1 MCRLFGFRS
10 VIPSQVHRS
19 LLGAENA
26 LVWQSECHPDGWGV
40 AYFVGGYPHLIKS
53 DSTALHDTLFRRV
66 SGIVASHTV
75 VAHLRKATK
84 GKNSLINCHPFQYG
98 GWIFAHN
105 GDIPGF
111 EEHRGELIASVPP
124 VLRRFILGDTDSE
137 VIFYMILGHI
147 SHRLGQHELTLHQ
160 SALPLEVVAD
170 AVRETIQEI
179 ERIAGLRCYEEA
191 DRLLLSFV
199 LTNGELMLAHQ
210 GGKELF
216 YSTYKVCCPERDSC
230 PSFAPECE
238 APTKT
243 GRVNH
248 LVFSSERL
256 HGENV
261 WHALTPGQ
269 LVGVDG
275 QMRLRIFDRPDT
287 SSATTP
293 STTAI
298 TDEAAAVVALT

>member
-1 MCRLFGFRS
+1 MRDL
-10 VIPSQVHRS
+10 
-19 LLGAENA
+19 
-26 LVWQSECHPDGWGV
+26 
-40 AYFVGGYPHLIKS
+40 
-53 DSTALHDTLFRRV
+53 
-66 SGIVASHTV
+66 
-75 VAHLRKATK
+75 
-84 GKNSLINCHPFQYG
+84 
-98 GWIFAHN
+98 
-105 GDIPGF
+105 
-111 EEHRGELIASVPP
+111 
-124 VLRRFILGDTDSE
+124 LRRQLS
-137 VIFYMILGHI
+137 
-147 SHRLGQHELTLHQ
+147 SP
-160 SALPLEVVAD
+160 AKVVAD

-179 ERIAGLRCYEEA
+179 ERIVGLRCYEEA

-269 LVGVDG
+269 LVAVDG
-275 QMRLRIFDRPDT
+275 QMRLSLFSMR
-287 SSATTP
+287 
-293 STTAI
+293 
-298 TDEAAAVVALT
+298 